1 MIALLLA
8 ALVVQAEPPTLDASV
23 DQDRVMVGEEVTYR
37 LRATS
42 RSQAP
47 MELTVAPFTG
57 LETVSRSERT
67 ELSLGATATRTT
79 VLEVRLRAVRPGRW
93 QLGPAR
99 AVQGRDTVE
108 ASALVLDVSASR
120 APASRQARASCSPIP
135 RWDSRPTFCTCS
147 RASVPI
153 RSRYARSTS
162 RSCCTPITS

>member
-23 DQDRVMVGEEVTYR
+23 DQDRVTVGEEVTYR

-67 ELSLGATATRTT
+67 ELSLGATRDAHHGARGPAPGGAAGP
-79 VLEVRLRAVRPGRW
+79 VAARPGPGGA
-93 QLGPAR
+93 GP
-99 AVQGRDTVE
+99 
-108 ASALVLDVSASR
+108 
-120 APASRQARASCSPIP
+120 
-135 RWDSRPTFCTCS
+135 
-147 RASVPI
+147 
-153 RSRYARSTS
+153 
-162 RSCCTPITS
+162 